1 MKYLIFIIII
11 VILIIIINNN
21 TNCTTNIPYNNQ
33 ICNNNSI
40 KKCNLDSSGQ
50 LLSFINGYWIS
61 NDEFNNASDIDK
73 MILYIDYFNNIAKLV
88 IISNNKL
95 IVNDEYQIYIDDDN
109 IINISNDN
117 KNQLLLLHLTNF
129 KISFISKENTIWANK
144 EFKCILNI
152 NSGNI
157 KLIDEQNNT
166 VFGDLF
172 KDNIISNF
180 INSI

>member
-1 MKYLIFIIII
+1 MKYLIFIFIILI
-11 VILIIIINNN
+11 FIIIIYNN
-21 TNCTTNIPYNNQ
+21 TNSTDIIPNNYNI
-33 ICNNNSI
+33 
-40 KKCNLDSSGQ
+40 DSSGQ

-109 IINISNDN
+109 I
-117 KNQLLLLHLTNF
+117 NQLQLTNF
-129 KISFISKENTIWANK
+129 KISFISKEKLIWANK
-144 EFKCILNI
+144 QFKCILNI

-157 KLIDEQNNT
+157 KLIDEYNKT

-180 INSI
+180 INSF